1 MRQAG
6 RYQRSYRKVRERHTL
21 PEIVRNPELA
31 AQVTLSPVE
40 ELGVDAAI
48 LFADITTPL
57 YGMGVDLDLVEG
69 KGPVIHRPIRDREGV
84 EA

>member
-1 MRQAG
+1 M
-6 RYQRSYRKVRERHTL
+6 
-21 PEIVRNPELA
+21 
-31 AQVTLSPVE
+31 TLSPVE